1 MHADK
6 NYKTMYKDIS
16 VYRSPVGER
25 TFLESISEKS
35 LHVSS
40 ESFFCSVCF
49 IKIEGKTDR
58 TAEDWLFIIH
68 NLV

>member
-25 TFLESISEKS
+25 TFLESIFIKS

-40 ESFFCSVCF
+40 KSFFCSVCL

-58 TAEDWLFIIH
+58 TGRDW
-68 NLV
+68 